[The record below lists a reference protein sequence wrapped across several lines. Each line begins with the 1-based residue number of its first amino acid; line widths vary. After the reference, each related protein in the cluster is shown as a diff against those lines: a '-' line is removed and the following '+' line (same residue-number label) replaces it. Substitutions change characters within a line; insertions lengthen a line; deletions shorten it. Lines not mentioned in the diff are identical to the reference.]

1 MTFVMLSGFQWQL
14 KQLLAFLNVFLTW
27 NDTMCYLSVAHCAL
41 LGNTCTLL
49 RDLFNCV
56 FVSCAGV
63 SISVSVQKDPATG
76 LLTTSST
83 LEYSAM
89 KEDTDAEFSCSTQH
103 LEVEEMVSP
112 VVTFTITCESPQS
125 G

>member
-1 MTFVMLSGFQWQL
+1 MLEFTISLWQIVHIAW
-14 KQLLAFLNVFLTW
+14 QRNLLNY
-27 NDTMCYLSVAHCAL
+27 M
-41 LGNTCTLL
+41 
-49 RDLFNCV
+49 

-83 LEYSAM
+83 LEYSAV

-103 LEVEEMVSP
+103 IEDEEIVLP
-112 VVTFTITCESPQS
+112 VVTFTITCESPRS